1 MSWKDFIETISWI
14 LLILIMSHAYV
25 DNSAVLDEGPATLD
39 EHLLIHEMI
48 RQKT

>member
-1 MSWKDFIETISWI
+1 
-14 LLILIMSHAYV
+14 MSHAYV